1 MVLNKAKKETNELL
15 CKMIF
20 KQKIPMT
27 RWNLLLKSW
36 NFMKI
41 NESLLWR
48 DFFVLEVFQ
57 IIIQNEKV
65 LLKLQMTEREKATL
79 SILTG

>member
-41 NESLLWR
+41 NESLL
-48 DFFVLEVFQ
+48 
-57 IIIQNEKV
+57 
-65 LLKLQMTEREKATL
+65 
-79 SILTG
+79 